1 LISTGGLYDN
11 AQHIRAS
18 SGGSNIQSKI
28 IDPKLFTG
36 PGQNPAE
43 YTSYMPVSS
52 LSRPYYDF
60 SVVPWVLRA
69 ESLEGAL
76 LSRSKLYQFQLDYS
90 RKFGKHNVGLLGL
103 FKRQDYAWGSEF
115 KHYREDWVFRG
126 TYDYDS
132 KYLFETNG
140 AYNGSEQFGPNYR
153 FAFFPS
159 VALGWV
165 VSNEKFF
172 KIDWMNRLKFRLSG
186 GLVGDD
192 NISGTRWLYADQMVY
207 AAYAGSVP
215 MDAANVN
222 TGRSPYKIYDYSVI
236 GNPDIH
242 WEKARKYNFGLES
255 GLFDNLVSITY
266 DYFTEHRTDMLLTG
280 DQRAIAPYFGF
291 TPPSANIGEVNS
303 HGYEL
308 ELKFDKRMGN
318 GFHPWATLAI
328 SHTKNKI
335 LFKDDPALLASYLK
349 AEGYAVG
356 QQRTTV
362 RAGFMNN
369 WNDIYASVPLDA
381 ADNQKIP
388 GFWNILDFNG
398 DGAITSLD
406 VVPYNYSQV
415 PQNTYSTTFGAEY
428 NGFSVMMMFYGVNN
442 VTRSYSYNNFNAYT
456 DVVFTNLLDAWSK
469 DNQNASAA
477 LPRWRSQGGSIG
489 DYNLKDGSYLRLKTV
504 EIAYTFKDK
513 WVKKANLSA
522 LRVYLNGNNLFLWTN
537 LPDDREA
544 AFVGGGS
551 GGAYPTVKRF
561 NLGID
566 VTF

>member
-1 LISTGGLYDN
+1 
-11 AQHIRAS
+11 
-18 SGGSNIQSKI
+18 
-28 IDPKLFTG
+28 
-36 PGQNPAE
+36 
-43 YTSYMPVSS
+43 
-52 LSRPYYDF
+52 
-60 SVVPWVLRA
+60 
-69 ESLEGAL
+69 
-76 LSRSKLYQFQLDYS
+76 
-90 RKFGKHNVGLLGL
+90 
-103 FKRQDYAWGSEF
+103 
-115 KHYREDWVFRG
+115 
-126 TYDYDS
+126 
-132 KYLFETNG
+132 
-140 AYNGSEQFGPNYR
+140 
-153 FAFFPS
+153 
-159 VALGWV
+159 
-165 VSNEKFF
+165 
-172 KIDWMNRLKFRLSG
+172 
-186 GLVGDD
+186 
-192 NISGTRWLYADQMVY
+192 
-207 AAYAGSVP
+207 
-215 MDAANVN
+215 
-222 TGRSPYKIYDYSVI
+222 
-236 GNPDIH
+236 
-242 WEKARKYNFGLES
+242 
-255 GLFDNLVSITY
+255 
-266 DYFTEHRTDMLLTG
+266 MLLTG